1 MKLNWSALLGLMLIL
16 TAGARAQQERV
27 TVDPVS
33 DLTVKMGQTAPV
45 HFTIHIRPGFH
56 VNSHE
61 PLSPELIRTE
71 MTFSPPEDLVIAKV
85 KYPAGENMSF
95 PFDPNNKLSVYSGD
109 VTVHAV
115 VLPQPKA
122 SPGRYTVHGELKYQ
136 ACDNSSCYPPKK
148 LPVAF
153 NVRISSGASSGRAR
167 PTRTSPHIHN

>member
-1 MKLNWSALLGLMLIL
+1 MKTNWSALLGLILIL
-16 TAGARAQQERV
+16 TTGARAQERV

-33 DLTVKMGQTAPV
+33 DLTVKMGQTAAV
-45 HFTIHIRPGFH
+45 HFTIRIRPGFH

-71 MTFSPPEDLVIAKV
+71 MTFSAPEELVIAKV
-85 KYPAGENMSF
+85 KYPTGETMSF
-95 PFDPNNKLSVYSGD
+95 PFDPSTKLSVYSGD
-109 VTVHAV
+109 VTVSAV

-122 SPGRYTVHGELKYQ
+122 TPGSYTVHGELKYQ

-153 NVRISSGASSGRAR
+153 NVRINR
-167 PTRTSPHIHN
+167 

>member
-1 MKLNWSALLGLMLIL
+1 MKTNWSALLGLILIL
-16 TAGARAQQERV
+16 TTGARAQERV

-45 HFTIHIRPGFH
+45 HFTNRIRPGFH

-71 MTFSPPEDLVIAKV
+71 MTFSPPEELVIAKI
-85 KYPAGENMSF
+85 KYPAGETMSF
-95 PFDPNNKLSVYSGD
+95 PFDPGTKLSVYSGD
-109 VTVHAV
+109 VTVSAV
-115 VLPQPKA
+115 VLAQPKA
-122 SPGRYTVHGELKYQ
+122 TPGSYSVHAELKYQ

-153 NVRISSGASSGRAR
+153 NVRINR
-167 PTRTSPHIHN
+167 

>member
-1 MKLNWSALLGLMLIL
+1 MKPNWSTLLGLMLLL
-16 TAGARAQQERV
+16 TAGARAQERV
-27 TVDPVS
+27 TVDAVS
-33 DLTVKMGQTAPV
+33 DLTVKMGQPAPV

-71 MTFSPPEDLVIAKV
+71 MTFSPPEELVVAKV
-85 KYPAGENMSF
+85 KYPAGETMSF
-95 PFDPNNKLSVYSGD
+95 PFDPTTKLSVYSGN
-109 VTVHAV
+109 VTVSAV

-122 SPGRYTVHGELKYQ
+122 TSGSYTVHGELKYQ

-153 NVRISSGASSGRAR
+153 NVRISR
-167 PTRTSPHIHN
+167 